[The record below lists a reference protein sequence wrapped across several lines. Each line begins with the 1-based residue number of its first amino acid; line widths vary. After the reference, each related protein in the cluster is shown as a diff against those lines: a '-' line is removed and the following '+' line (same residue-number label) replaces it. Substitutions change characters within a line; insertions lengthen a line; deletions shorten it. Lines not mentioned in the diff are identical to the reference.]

1 MSKPCHSSIESSRES
16 TSSHRDISALDD
28 HQLGMLHQGLSSSS
42 KALSERWT
50 GHMLFNWYTST
61 LDISTSLNSITPS
74 ITPTNMAG
82 NIITVSII
90 VVASSLSNYEMWELW
105 VSDIGVVLEVFASN
119 QVKDILNGYC
129 FFCVFWY
136 YLFGKVKLY
145 PFFCFP
151 IKGLLSRIEV

>member
-42 KALSERWT
+42 KTLRERWT
-50 GHMLFNWYTST
+50 GHMLFNCYTST
-61 LDISTSLNSITPS
+61 VDISTSLNSIAPS

-90 VVASSLSNYEMWELW
+90 VVSSSLSNWDVGTVGFRFRDCFGGICFQSGQRHPNW
-105 VSDIGVVLEVFASN
+105 VLFLLRVLV
-119 QVKDILNGYC
+119 
-129 FFCVFWY
+129 
-136 YLFGKVKLY
+136 LFIWKVKLHFLFSVFSLKDSC
-145 PFFCFP
+145 P
-151 IKGLLSRIEV
+151 E